1 MSDKVN
7 ANTPTL
13 NSAKKP
19 SRGLGKLYVKQ
30 LTSQLDL
37 QFALTLK
44 LMDET
49 PLIANFNEAALDK
62 LLKSPPEVREQ
73 TKNDFTEAVNRAV
86 EKAKKIAKEQR
97 PILVTMDDE
106 PIQFKNKEEGQIP

>member
-1 MSDKVN
+1 MNSKCE

-13 NSAKKP
+13 NAVKKP
-19 SRGLGKLYVKQ
+19 SHGLGKLYVKQ
-30 LTSQLDL
+30 LASQLDL

-49 PLIANFNEAALDK
+49 PLIANFDEATLDK

-73 TKNDFTEAVNRAV
+73 TKNDFTDAVNKAV
-86 EKAKKIAKEQR
+86 EKAKKIAQEQR

-106 PIQFKNKEEGQIP
+106 PIHFKNKEGKE